1 MSGEG
6 LTRESEKIEPI
17 VSVQRPRVYPGKTVN
32 INDLIAKVKK
42 DKIKER
48 KEGYIFVGLAC
59 FVLLITGIIS
69 SF

>member
-6 LTRESEKIEPI
+6 LLREVQKDEP
-17 VSVQRPRVYPGKTVN
+17 VLVQRPRVSVNKTVN
-32 INDLIAKVKK
+32 INDLIARVKK